1 MQKHL
6 KQNKAQRRSE
16 AVLCIHSDMAESICV
31 FIGSGKR
38 NSFYYVWRRRVFIF
52 LLAVELRKIEG
63 LLTGVR
69 SGNRNSI
76 SSNMW
81 ES

>member
-1 MQKHL
+1 MP
-6 KQNKAQRRSE
+6 
-16 AVLCIHSDMAESICV
+16 ESLPV

-38 NSFYYVWRRRVFIF
+38 NGFYYVWRRRVFIF

-69 SGNRNSI
+69 FGNRNSI
-76 SSNMW
+76 PSNMW